1 MGRTDEKRKG
11 ERRTTLGAAMHQD
24 VREMLFR
31 FAESAEGHDG
41 RSALVRRAIR
51 VAMRASTLETRVLG
65 SHRVYDE
72 LRVVAVAWAHF
83 RAERL
88 ARILEIDREDA
99 RDLGRIQDWEDRL
112 LGVTGHW
119 TVESKRCATKHE
131 TACPYADLAASDT
144 RICTDLVHALETET
158 FTKLVPGYRLVPLG
172 RLLSRGDG
180 VCEFRHELGA
190 TASVEHER
198 ERDVNASK

>member
-1 MGRTDEKRKG
+1 MQPPR
-11 ERRTTLGAAMHQD
+11 ERGKPKEASQTTIRPRMNED

-31 FAESAEGHDG
+31 FAESAEADPA
-41 RSALVRRAIR
+41 RRKIIQRAIR
-51 VAMRASTLETRVLG
+51 AAMRASTLETRWLG
-65 SHRVYDE
+65 SRKVYGR
-72 LRVVAVAWAHF
+72 LREVALAWGSY

-88 ARILEIDREDA
+88 ARALDIDREDA

-119 TVESKRCATKHE
+119 TIESPRCATKHE
-131 TACPYADLAASDT
+131 TACPYADLAARDT

-158 FTKLVPGYRLVPLG
+158 FSKLAPGYKLVPLG

-180 VCEFRHELGA
+180 ACEFRHELG
-190 TASVEHER
+190 EG
-198 ERDVNASK
+198 